1 MISVNEYLNHWTLRY
16 GTVHVPEDELTSAMM
31 ESAANTVN
39 KANQLLERFG
49 QSRGIN
55 SGWRPVEVNKLVPGA
70 ALMSNHTRCLAVD
83 IADPEG
89 DLDEW
94 CLENQPIL
102 AEIGLYLEHPASTKG
117 WTHVQTVPPR
127 SGRRVFYP

>member
-16 GTVHVPEDELTSAMM
+16 GTVHVPDDELTPAMM
-31 ESAANTVN
+31 EAAAVTVD
-39 KANQLLERFG
+39 KANQLLDRFG

-94 CLENQPIL
+94 CLDNQPIL
-102 AEIGLYLEHPASTKG
+102 AEIGLFLEHPASTKG
-117 WTHVQTVPPR
+117 WCHVQTVAPR
-127 SGRRVFYP
+127 SGNRVFYP